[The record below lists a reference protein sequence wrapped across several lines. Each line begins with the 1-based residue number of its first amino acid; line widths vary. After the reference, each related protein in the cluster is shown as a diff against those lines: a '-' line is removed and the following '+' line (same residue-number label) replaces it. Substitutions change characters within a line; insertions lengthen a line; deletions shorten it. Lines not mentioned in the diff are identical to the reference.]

1 MVQWLSWIKS
11 NEKQLLKILDD
22 LAKKAVETSEALV
35 VLFSDLTNEEYPK
48 KIHELEREADLL
60 TRDIFSELNK
70 TFITPLDREDMQRIA
85 SKVDDVIEGKWS
97 LKLHENVHGLLI
109 QTIPQ
114 NVRLKAGKK
123 YTVTFIY
130 QTESNDYSFAIGD
143 GTEIVSESIIA
154 AQLETQ
160 TYSATFIG
168 SKSGN
173 SWFGFVK
180 NNKNESDFIIDKIE
194 IKEYKT
200 NN

>member
-1 MVQWLSWIKS
+1 M
-11 NEKQLLKILDD
+11 
-22 LAKKAVETSEALV
+22 
-35 VLFSDLTNEEYPK
+35 
-48 KIHELEREADLL
+48 
-60 TRDIFSELNK
+60 
-70 TFITPLDREDMQRIA
+70 
-85 SKVDDVIEGKWS
+85 
-97 LKLHENVHGLLI
+97 I

-114 NVRLKAGKK
+114 NVRLKEGKK